1 MRKLFIGILFLT
13 SYPLWACWNLTGS
26 FNVNGKKLSIQQ
38 KVNHDK
44 SYSFQ
49 NGELIVHV
57 KLPSK
62 FTLSH
67 EMKDK
72 KDAQLIQVELVQKQG
87 VTLKTLSQSEIIV
100 IGEDEARMIKE
111 DNKTNEFAEITLKL
125 KHL

>member
-1 MRKLFIGILFLT
+1 MKSVLFIVLLMF
-13 SYPLWACWNLTGS
+13 SFSSMACWNLNGS